1 MTQKAKRLAPKGDTL
16 RELFLKSGNLCAF
29 PGCGAL
35 MMDSEGTF
43 VGQVCHIE
51 AAEEEGERF
60 NSTMTNEE
68 RRDVSNLM
76 LMCYLHHQKTNEVTA
91 YSAAKLCQMKADH
104 EGRFSRPDRAILETL
119 RDWTEADAPTAALNL
134 QHMNKVLD
142 WQCTSIQLQEAIDE
156 LNAYVDRLR
165 NVPINLRKF
174 IGAVAKRA
182 VKMRGSRIVQ
192 EAMSGTKVLISDL
205 KGALCLS
212 ESAICELANDLDGY
226 GLGDIDQIDTDLGW
240 KPAVRILNM
249 RSGWPLWLDIVSF
262 CERESEPLEAFTEE
276 LDFARLDLNFTAPL

>member
-1 MTQKAKRLAPKGDTL
+1 MTEKAKRLAPKGDTL

-76 LMCYLHHQKTNEVTA
+76 LMCYPHHQKTNDEEIYT
-91 YSAAKLCQMKADH
+91 AAKLQQMKADH
-104 EGRFSRPDRAILETL
+104 EGRFSRPDRAILEAL
-119 RDWTEADAPTAALNL
+119 KDWTEVETPTDVKNL
-134 QHMNKVLD
+134 ERMNKALG
-142 WQCTSIQLQEAIDE
+142 WQHSPSELQESVNE
-156 LNAYVDRLR
+156 LVAYIEQLRSVPVDLR
-165 NVPINLRKF
+165 RFV
-174 IGAVAKRA
+174 GAVAKRA
-182 VKMRGSRIVQ
+182 VKMKKSRVVQ
-192 EAMSGTKVLISDL
+192 VGMFGTKVLISDL
-205 KGALCLS
+205 KGALLLS
-212 ESAICELANDLDGY
+212 ERAIVERANELEGY

-240 KPAVRILNM
+240 KPAVRIRNL

-262 CERESEPLEAFTEE
+262 CEHESEPLEAFTEE
-276 LDFARLDLNFTAPL
+276 LDFARLDN